1 MTEVLK
7 IRALIVDDEA
17 LPRRYILESLES
29 HPEVE
34 TIGECA
40 NGYEAIAAIR
50 EHAPDLVFLD
60 VKMPEL
66 DGFDVLKKLAPE
78 PLPLVIF
85 VTVYNEYAVKAFEF
99 SAVDYLLKPFNQ
111 ERFDEAL
118 QKAKRTLATEKTG
131 ELTERMLALLERVTP
146 ETKAKP
152 SALEWLV
159 IKCGMRDLLIKTK
172 EIDWVEADGK
182 NTWLHVGPRSH
193 LSPKAIGLLEAQ
205 LDPKIFARGHR
216 SFIVNINFVK
226 EILHPSERKGYRVAL
241 KNGKELDL
249 SLSGRD
255 KLNYLLGADL

>member
-7 IRALIVDDEA
+7 IRALVVDDEE
-17 LPRRYILESLES
+17 LPRRYIQESLES

-34 TIGECA
+34 TIGECS

-66 DGFDVLKKLAPE
+66 DGFDILKELAPG

-118 QKAKRTLATEKTG
+118 QKAKRTLATEKTS
-131 ELTERMLALLERVTP
+131 ELTERMLALLEKVTP
-146 ETKAKP
+146 EPKP
-152 SALEWLV
+152 EPRPLEWLV
-159 IKCGMRDLLIKTK
+159 IKGGARDLLIRTE
-172 EIDWVEADGK
+172 EIDWIDASRK
-182 NTWLHVGPRSH
+182 YTWIHVGTKAH
-193 LSPKAIGLLEAQ
+193 LSPKAIGVLEAQ
-205 LDPKIFARGHR
+205 LDPKRFVRCNR

-226 EILHPSERKGYRVAL
+226 EILHPSDEKGHKVAL
-241 KNGKELDL
+241 KNGVTL
-249 SLSGRD
+249 SLSSSGRE
-255 KLNYLLGADL
+255 KIRRLLGDGS